1 MTIDPPQETDT
12 FTVHESI
19 SDEIIKKYDGFI
31 LDQFGV
37 MHNGRTGLPGAPACV
52 QALQDQ
58 GKKIIILSNS
68 SALSVSTMAK
78 LPQLGFDPDHFVG
91 AVTSGQEA
99 SHFIKKTYAGKRALF
114 FTWKMT
120 TKTPSPAVFLNECG
134 GITPVSI
141 ASINNKDNDDDDDKN
156 GVETADFILL
166 HGCEVVRGPGADGQ
180 AVETDLG
187 EFSLSEDF
195 SVLDPILKTCAAA
208 GIPMVCANPDFIMI
222 RPDGSI
228 GHMPGKIAARYEAM
242 GGVVTSFGKP
252 HQEHFEACVRELGLP
267 KDKVVH
273 IGDSLHH
280 DIAGANAA
288 GIDSVLV
295 AGGVHREELGC
306 ELDEVPGKDAL
317 QELFD
322 QHGQTPTYVVPMLKM

>member
-1 MTIDPPQETDT
+1 MTIDPPGKTDT
-12 FTVHESI
+12 FTVHDCI
-19 SDEIIKKYDGFI
+19 SDEITKKYDGFI

-37 MHNGRTGLPGAPACV
+37 MHNGKSGLPGAPACV

-78 LPQLGFDPDHFVG
+78 LPSLGFDPNHFVG

-99 SHFIKKTYAGKRALF
+99 SQYIAETYGAGKRALF
-114 FTWKMT
+114 FTWKT
-120 TKTPSPAVFLNECG
+120 TPKTPSPDAFLKECG
-134 GITPVSI
+134 GITPVAVGLAIENDSD
-141 ASINNKDNDDDDDKN
+141 NNDEN
-156 GVETADFILL
+156 VETADFILL
-166 HGCEVVRGPGADGQ
+166 HGCDVLRGPGADGQ
-180 AVETDLG
+180 AAETSMG
-187 EFSLSEDF
+187 EFSDTADF
-195 SVLDPILKTCAAA
+195 FLMDPILKKCAAA
-208 GIPMVCANPDFIMI
+208 AIPMVCANPDFIFI

-228 GHMPGKIAARYEAM
+228 AHMPGKIADRYEAM

-267 KDKVVH
+267 KNSVVH

-288 GIDSVLV
+288 GIDSILV
-295 AGGVHREELGC
+295 TGGVHCEELGC
-306 ELDEVPGKDAL
+306 ELDELPGKEAL
-317 QELFD
+317 KELFA

>member
-1 MTIDPPQETDT
+1 MTIDPSPETADT

-19 SDEIIKKYDGFI
+19 SDEIIQKYDGFI

-37 MHNGRTGLPGAPACV
+37 MHNGTSGLPGAPACV

-68 SALSVSTMAK
+68 SALAVSTMAK
-78 LPQLGFDPDHFVG
+78 LPKLGFDPDHFVG

-99 SHFIKKTYAGKRALF
+99 SQFIQETYGGGGGGTAADGNKKALF
-114 FTWKMT
+114 FTWKT
-120 TKTPSPAVFLNECG
+120 STPPKTPSPAAVFLNECG
-134 GITPVSI
+134 GITPV
-141 ASINNKDNDDDDDKN
+141 AMEH
-156 GVETADFILL
+156 VETADFILL
-166 HGCEVVRGPGADGQ
+166 HGCNVLRGPGVDGQ

-187 EFSLSEDF
+187 AFSDQADF
-195 SVLDPILKTCAAA
+195 SVVDPILNKCAAA
-208 GIPMVCANPDFIMI
+208 AIPMICANPDFICI

-228 GHMPGKIAARYEAM
+228 ANMPGKIAARYEAM

-288 GIDSVLV
+288 GIDSILV
-295 AGGVHREELGC
+295 TGGVHLEELEC
-306 ELDEVPGKDAL
+306 ELDEVPGDEAL
-317 QELFD
+317 KELFA
-322 QHGQTPTYVVPMLKM
+322 QHGETPTYVVPMLKL

>member
-1 MTIDPPQETDT
+1 MTIDTPATT
-12 FTVHESI
+12 GFSVHESL
-19 SDEIIKKYDGFI
+19 SDEIIQKYDGFI

-37 MHNGRTGLPGAPACV
+37 MHNGTSGLPGAPACV

-78 LPQLGFDPDHFVG
+78 LPKLGFDPDHFVG

-99 SHFIKKTYAGKRALF
+99 SQFIQETYGGAGDKKALF
-114 FTWKMT
+114 FTWKST
-120 TKTPSPAVFLNECG
+120 PPKTPSPAAVFWNECG
-134 GITPVSI
+134 GITPVAI
-141 ASINNKDNDDDDDKN
+141 EH
-156 GVETADFILL
+156 VETADFILL
-166 HGCEVVRGPGADGQ
+166 HGCDVLRGPGADGQ
-180 AVETDLG
+180 AIETDLG
-187 EFSLSEDF
+187 EFSDKADF
-195 SVLDPILKTCAAA
+195 SVMDPILKTCAAA
-208 GIPMVCANPDFIMI
+208 AIPMVCANPDFICI

-228 GHMPGKIAARYEAM
+228 ANMPGQIAARYEVM

-288 GIDSVLV
+288 GIDSILV
-295 AGGVHREELGC
+295 TGGVHLEELEC
-306 ELDEVPGKDAL
+306 ELDEVPGDEALKD
-317 QELFD
+317 LFA
-322 QHGQTPTYVVPMLKM
+322 QHGETPTYVVPMLKL